1 MAPIVETEALE
12 SWEKMMAC
20 CFSCGFVW
28 FKKGCGS
35 TCCLN
40 VVLQMFCGICCAHI
54 CHACSYVGEPAAI
67 ESPCAVIA
75 VHGELRPITTQPR

>member
-1 MAPIVETEALE
+1 MASGDEIEVLE

-20 CFSCGFVW
+20 CFPCGFVW

-35 TCCLN
+35 TCCMN
-40 VVLQMFCGICCAHI
+40 VVLGMLLGVCCVNI
-54 CHACSYVGEPAAI
+54 CHACSYVGEPAVF

-75 VHGELRPITTQPR
+75 VHGERRPVTTQPR